1 MQATVRGFDPA
12 TRSGTLFSDD
22 GTVIAFGPGAF
33 AASGLRLLRPGQRV
47 TIGRDGGGAITSL
60 ALAGFALPGYDSP
73 APGPPPPA
81 TPPPATAPPATA
93 PPATAPPAKPPPATP
108 PPRG

>member
-12 TRSGTLFSDD
+12 TRSGTVFYDD
-22 GTVIAFGPGAF
+22 GTVVAFGPGAF

-47 TIGRDGGGAITSL
+47 TIGRDSDGAITSL
-60 ALAGFALPGYDSP
+60 ALAGFALPGYDAPDPDP
-73 APGPPPPA
+73 APPPA
-81 TPPPATAPPATA
+81 
-93 PPATAPPAKPPPATP
+93 

>member
-12 TRSGTLFSDD
+12 TRSGTVFCDD
-22 GTVIAFGPGAF
+22 GTVVAFGPGAF

-47 TIGRDGGGAITSL
+47 TIGRDGDGAITGL
-60 ALAGFALPGYDSP
+60 ALAGFALPGYDT
-73 APGPPPPA
+73 PGPDPVPPPA
-81 TPPPATAPPATA
+81 
-93 PPATAPPAKPPPATP
+93 P